1 MENLLREQKI
11 KKRIEKIRKLLE
23 IDFVYKIHDHR
34 LIHFLKLL
42 DTKNNNE
49 ILEQEEVLNDYYQLQ
64 HLINKYHLSGQ
75 EMITKNHMMISQFAK
90 QHHMTTKELERQFK
104 DEMNI
109 TIEDFIN
116 QYLSRPD
123 YDFERWG
130 LTNIPLSEEL
140 KTKYHI
146 TNRNELRDTYR
157 FKQDG
162 QEFVEIFNPCLI
174 SFIDTLENKTVC
186 THVENDY
193 QTMKKIMKQYEI
205 PFTPQFDY
213 NDFLSHFVGF
223 KNKKELNSYFIAE
236 LDMSLEQFMK
246 QIVEKGQFDEVSVW
260 GLIQTKDQGTIE
272 TYEFIPTGNQNQI
285 ENMKTPLVDYVNEM
299 REQRQH
305 IKPQILTIQDLEITE
320 YPKSIVSHFHN
331 IPTFERNVNELLELQ
346 SYGLNL
352 EEIKLFIY
360 QKYLSNH
367 CSLLNADNY
376 LELIKKE
383 IWALIFIHQWQ
394 ATHHLENKNKEIF
407 ENKNEIHKNTNQ
419 IEKRKSLYLHN

>member
-1 MENLLREQKI
+1 
-11 KKRIEKIRKLLE
+11 
-23 IDFVYKIHDHR
+23 
-34 LIHFLKLL
+34 
-42 DTKNNNE
+42 
-49 ILEQEEVLNDYYQLQ
+49 
-64 HLINKYHLSGQ
+64 
-75 EMITKNHMMISQFAK
+75 
-90 QHHMTTKELERQFK
+90 
-104 DEMNI
+104 
-109 TIEDFIN
+109 
-116 QYLSRPD
+116 
-123 YDFERWG
+123 
-130 LTNIPLSEEL
+130 
-140 KTKYHI
+140 
-146 TNRNELRDTYR
+146 
-157 FKQDG
+157 
-162 QEFVEIFNPCLI
+162 
-174 SFIDTLENKTVC
+174 
-186 THVENDY
+186 
-193 QTMKKIMKQYEI
+193 MKQYEI

-246 QIVEKGQFDEVSVW
+246 QIVEKGQFYEVSVW

-272 TYEFIPTGNQNQI
+272 TYEFIPTGNQNHI

-320 YPKSIVSHFHN
+320 YPKSIVSNFHN

-360 QKYLSNH
+360 QKYLNNH
-367 CSLLNADNY
+367 CALLNSDNY